1 MVSSI
6 FSYVTHSPLS
16 FWFDTLILEV
26 IEYIDGPRMILR
38 QVTASTLKSLRLDA
52 GLSQE
57 QLARKSG
64 IDRTYISGVER
75 GVRNITLDSLETIV
89 LALGVSQSEFV
100 GTLHNH
106 LEMVKAVD

>member
-1 MVSSI
+1 
-6 FSYVTHSPLS
+6 
-16 FWFDTLILEV
+16 
-26 IEYIDGPRMILR
+26 MILR
-38 QVTASTLKSLRLDA
+38 QVTASTLKSLRLEA

-75 GVRNITLDSLETIV
+75 GVRNITLDSLEAIV

-100 GTLHNH
+100 VTLLNH
-106 LEMVKAVD
+106 LKMVKAVD

>member
-1 MVSSI
+1 
-6 FSYVTHSPLS
+6 
-16 FWFDTLILEV
+16 
-26 IEYIDGPRMILR
+26 MILR
-38 QVTASTLKSLRLDA
+38 QVTASTLKSLRLEA

-100 GTLHNH
+100 VTLLNH
-106 LEMVKAVD
+106 LKMVKSVT

>member
-1 MVSSI
+1 MI
-6 FSYVTHSPLS
+6 F
-16 FWFDTLILEV
+16 
-26 IEYIDGPRMILR
+26 R
-38 QVTASTLKSLRLDA
+38 QVTASTLKSLRLEA

-100 GTLHNH
+100 VTLHNH
-106 LEMVKAVD
+106 LKMVKAVD

>member
-1 MVSSI
+1 
-6 FSYVTHSPLS
+6 
-16 FWFDTLILEV
+16 
-26 IEYIDGPRMILR
+26 MILR
-38 QVTASTLKSLRLDA
+38 QVTASTLKSLRLES

-100 GTLHNH
+100 LTLSHQ
-106 LEMVKAVD
+106 LKIVDVVD

>member
-1 MVSSI
+1 
-6 FSYVTHSPLS
+6 
-16 FWFDTLILEV
+16 
-26 IEYIDGPRMILR
+26 MILR
-38 QVTASTLKSLRLDA
+38 QVTASTLKSLRLEA

-100 GTLHNH
+100 ETLYNH
-106 LEMVKAVD
+106 LKMVKAVD

>member
-1 MVSSI
+1 MI
-6 FSYVTHSPLS
+6 FRHA
-16 FWFDTLILEV
+16 
-26 IEYIDGPRMILR
+26 
-38 QVTASTLKSLRLDA
+38 TASTLKSLRLEA

-100 GTLHNH
+100 ETLHNH
-106 LEMVKAVD
+106 LKMVKAAD

>member
-1 MVSSI
+1 MI
-6 FSYVTHSPLS
+6 F
-16 FWFDTLILEV
+16 
-26 IEYIDGPRMILR
+26 R
-38 QVTASTLKSLRLDA
+38 QVTASTLKSLRLEA

-100 GTLHNH
+100 VTLLNH
-106 LEMVKAVD
+106 LKMVKAVD